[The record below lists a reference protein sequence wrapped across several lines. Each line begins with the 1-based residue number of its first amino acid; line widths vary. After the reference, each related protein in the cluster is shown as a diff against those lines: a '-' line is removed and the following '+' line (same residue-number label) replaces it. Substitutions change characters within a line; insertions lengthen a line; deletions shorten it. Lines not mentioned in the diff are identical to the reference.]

1 MKRIYYILI
10 AILGL
15 NSCGGSKKAL
25 DIGDYNTA
33 VYKAVKALQ
42 RKETKEKDILT
53 LQEAYPKAVERDMK
67 EINQLKLEG
76 APESWE
82 RIYYIYKALDDRQE
96 LVKTVA
102 PIQFEGREIDFEYA
116 DYQKNMVEAK
126 QRAANFYYTNAKELM
141 KNDDQ
146 TSNRKAYEQLKKIK
160 KFYATYEDVEQLME
174 EAKFLGTSHA
184 LISIKN
190 EAEYNFDRAYL
201 AELLNFG
208 IADLNSDWK
217 NFYTNFN
224 ENINYDY
231 DIIVSLTNTNF
242 TEAIRER
249 SEYVDK
255 KVIKDGWE
263 YVLDERGNVK
273 KDSAGNDMKKEKF
286 KTIECKVIKE
296 IQKKSLIVIANIQ
309 YINKVTNQVVGNSRA
324 EATENFVHESASAQ
338 GNTEALTDASKE
350 AIKRNPI
357 PFPSNEEMLNSVKI
371 NLRNSIK
378 NSIKSNL
385 NFIK

>member
-141 KNDDQ
+141 KNDNQ

-296 IQKKSLIVIANIQ
+296 IQKKSLIVVANIQ
-309 YINKVTNQVVGNSRA
+309 YIDKVTNQVVGNSRA
-324 EATENFVHESASAQ
+324 EATENFVHESVSAQ